1 MAWGQDVLV
10 AVDGKEYKGKL
21 LEQEEEYLFF
31 LPDGAKEAQKL
42 SISLIKEIRL
52 SNKEILD
59 FGNDF
64 LVSELEKKDIFSKN
78 SKLNH
83 YLQFDTT
90 KSEPANDYKNFKHL
104 NLSFGIFDDK
114 TGFSLISSTFNIPL
128 NRITELYI
136 GIGGLV
142 TPYGGAITTALLSLL
157 SNIPVR
163 NDIAMTGEI
172 DLNGY
177 IHAIGGLEEKLEGA
191 KRAGVKLALCPDENK
206 SDLDTIKRKNSRLF
220 EGEFEVRTIKNI
232 KEIISLVFTKKL
244 NMDETIISF
253 R

>member
-1 MAWGQDVLV
+1 MHRYLSLLLFIGLAWGQDVLV
-10 AVDGKEYKGKL
+10 AVDGKECKGKL
-21 LEQEEEYLFF
+21 LEQEKEYLFF

-42 SISLIKEIRL
+42 SIRLIKEIRL

-78 SKLNH
+78 SRLNH

-90 KSEPANDYKNFKHL
+90 KSEPANDYKNFKPL

-136 GIGGLV
+136 GIGGIV
-142 TPYGGAITTALLSLL
+142 TPFGGAITTAGGLKLYYIRSKISIYSILAIQMMSSDAIFSSGSIGLSLRPEKHIQIKL
-157 SNIPVR
+157 GGFLAYS
-163 NDIAMTGEI
+163 
-172 DLNGY
+172 LNENSGS
-177 IHAIGGLEEKLEGA
+177 LGA
-191 KRAGVKLALCPDENK
+191 FPFAGITLA
-206 SDLDTIKRKNSRLF
+206 F
-220 EGEFEVRTIKNI
+220 
-232 KEIISLVFTKKL
+232 
-244 NMDETIISF
+244 
-253 R
+253 